1 MASGLIG
8 QRFAFHGY
16 LPVNA
21 GERAQARSKGKPV
34 LARLLLLLKHLL
46 SVVYDFVLHM
56 NRLHWQILGVSD
68 RSSQIPSFGALFRF
82 DFQNMYY

>member
-1 MASGLIG
+1 MNRKTA
-8 QRFAFHGY
+8 ADT
-16 LPVNA
+16 A
-21 GERAQARSKGKPV
+21 GER
-34 LARLLLLLKHLL
+34 RLQERLLLLKHLL